1 MKKSLKKIIAAALL
15 TAPFAFGSYF
25 VTGLYSW
32 NNTQLLHSISILAAW
47 LFINTLFF
55 ITLYTGKTDRV
66 RAILFITMAAA
77 FPVGFILQLFEIRG
91 HFMAATMSD
100 VISGSVP
107 FCHIV
112 IPQTIIPAV
121 FSKQIVFPGT
131 MDLGFQ
137 YSASFMIIFWLGV
150 SLFIGKGWCSWT
162 CFYGGWEDGCSRLS
176 RKARIKLDPKLV
188 WGAVAV
194 LILVILTTVE
204 TASPT
209 YCLWL
214 CPFKACS
221 EFFEVASPLLVVQTV
236 IFILLFIGLVIILP
250 FLSKKRVQCMVLCP
264 FGAFQSAVDKINP
277 FDIRIDK
284 AKCLKCKKCIKECPV
299 MAISEASLEKGKMG
313 FTCTKCGKCVDLCP
327 GKAVGFHIKGTP
339 VGGVFARA
347 ARTVFLFF
355 TFTIFAGIGSGLIA
369 SALYRI
375 LLLITTGSLLN
386 K

>member
-1 MKKSLKKIIAAALL
+1 MNKTLKKIIVTALL

-25 VTGLYSW
+25 VTGLFSW
-32 NNTQLLHSISILAAW
+32 RSDGLLQPISVLAVW
-47 LFINTLFF
+47 LFINTMLF
-55 ITLYTGKTDRV
+55 ITLFTGKTDKV
-66 RAILFITMAAA
+66 RAILFITMAIA
-77 FPVGFILQLFEIRG
+77 FPIGFILQLFELRG
-91 HFMAATMSD
+91 HFMTAVMSD
-100 VISGSVP
+100 VISGNVP

-121 FSKQIVFPGT
+121 FTKQIVFPGT

-137 YSASFMIIFWLGV
+137 HSASFMIIFWLGV

-176 RKARIKLDPKLV
+176 RKARIKLNPKLV

-194 LILVILTTVE
+194 LLLVILTTIE

-221 EFFEVASPLLVVQTV
+221 EFFEVASPLLAVQTV
-236 IFILLFIGLVIILP
+236 IFIVLFIGLVIILP

-284 AKCLKCKKCIKECPV
+284 TKCLKCKKCIKECPV

-313 FTCTKCGKCVDLCP
+313 FSCMKCGKCVDICP
-327 GKAVGFHIKGTP
+327 GKAAHFHIKGTP
-339 VGGVFARA
+339 VGGAFARV
-347 ARTVFLFF
+347 ARTIFLYLA
-355 TFTIFAGIGSGLIA
+355 FTIFAGIGAGIIS

-375 LLLITTGSLLN
+375 LLLITTGSMLTQ
-386 K
+386 

>member
-1 MKKSLKKIIAAALL
+1 MNKTISKIIFAALL
-15 TAPFAFGSYF
+15 TAPFSFGSYF
-25 VTGLYSW
+25 ITGLYSW
-32 NNTQLLHSISILAAW
+32 NRVELLHSVAVLAAW
-47 LFINTLFF
+47 LFMNVMLF
-55 ITLYTGKTDRV
+55 ITFFTGKTDRV
-66 RAILFITMAAA
+66 RAIMFITMAIA
-77 FPVGFILQLFEIRG
+77 FPIGFILQLFETRG
-91 HFMAATMSD
+91 RLMAATMSD

-121 FSKQIVFPGT
+121 LSKQIIFPGT

-137 YSASFMIIFWLGV
+137 YSASFMIIFWLGA
-150 SLFIGKGWCSWT
+150 SLLIGRGWCSWT

-176 RKARIKLDPKLV
+176 KKAGIKLNPKLV
-188 WGAVAV
+188 WGAAAV
-194 LILVILTTVE
+194 LILVIITAIE

-250 FLSKKRVQCMVLCP
+250 FLSKKRVQCMAFCP
-264 FGAFQSAVDKINP
+264 FGAFQSIVDKVNP

-299 MAISEASLEKGKMG
+299 MAVSEASLEKGKMG
-313 FTCTKCGKCVDLCP
+313 FNCNKCGKCVDLCP
-327 GKAVGFHIKGTP
+327 GKAVHYHIKGTP
-339 VGGVFARA
+339 VGGVFART
-347 ARTVFLFF
+347 ARIIFLYFA
-355 TFTIFAGIGSGLIA
+355 FTIFAGIGAGIIS